1 MGIKFKDWIRTEGRK
16 VRERWFIFL
25 LMLLVMLA
33 LMVLS
38 IPFAILFVIG
48 GIVYILGAGLA
59 AILNEIF
66 YHKPVDE
73 TFEEL
78 TDKYIDLVCNFI
90 NN

>member
-1 MGIKFKDWIRTEGRK
+1 MGIKFKDWIRTEGKK
-16 VRERWFIFL
+16 VGERWFIFL

-33 LMVLS
+33 VCILA

-48 GIVYILGAGLA
+48 SIVYMLGAGLA

-66 YHKPVDE
+66 YRKPVDE

-78 TDKYIDLVCNFI
+78 TDKYADLVFNFI
-90 NN
+90 ND